1 MGGERSHF
9 NCRFEASIWPPIRN
23 PKSLPVNPS
32 EFRIFYNQTIHPEL
46 MRLDKQRLRMLRLI
60 LFSAVLWLVV
70 VILVYSLSEFLFAAM
85 VSLPF
90 LFYLAMVGT
99 RVQRFTAEFK
109 PKIVKLVLDFID
121 DGPLY
126 GDLKYHAKRKIP
138 IEKFMRSKL
147 FVTRPAVYEGEDF
160 IEGRIGDVEFE
171 MSELKVEEYSRVRQ
185 RLDSV
190 FRGVFLRAKFHYPLK
205 GAILVVPRAKLPYLS
220 ETVKAYVGGGGQN
233 MDGFIKN
240 AKFREAYITYGSR
253 NTKVTDLLTEE
264 LMGFI
269 LTYGKRHDSISMS
282 ISGDNCYVALW
293 NEKDILEPKLFQSN
307 VSFELVR
314 EFFNDIYSA
323 MYVVEALDRSH

>member
-1 MGGERSHF
+1 
-9 NCRFEASIWPPIRN
+9 
-23 PKSLPVNPS
+23 
-32 EFRIFYNQTIHPEL
+32 

-60 LFSAVLWLVV
+60 LFSAALWLVV
-70 VILVYSLSEFLFAAM
+70 VVMVTALSEFLFAAM

-90 LFYLAMVGT
+90 MFYLAMVGA
-99 RVQRFTAEFK
+99 RVRRFKADFK
-109 PKIVKLVLDFID
+109 PRVVKLVLDFID
-121 DGPLY
+121 DGPLF
-126 GDLKYHAKRKIP
+126 GDLKYHAKRMIP
-138 IEKFMRSKL
+138 IDKFMRSRL
-147 FVTRPAVYEGEDF
+147 FITRPAVYEGEDY

-171 MSELKVEEYSRVRQ
+171 LCELKVQEFSRVRQ

-205 GAILVVPRAKLPYLS
+205 GSVLLVPRARLPYLS
-220 ETVKAYVGGGGQN
+220 ETVKAYVRNGGEN

-269 LTYGKRHDSISMS
+269 LTYGKRHDSISLS
-282 ISGDNCYVALW
+282 ILGDHCYVALW
-293 NEKDILEPKLFQSN
+293 NEKDILEPRLFQSN

-314 EFFNDIYSA
+314 EFYNDIYSA
-323 MYVVEALDRSH
+323 MYVVMALDRSH